1 MLMLMLSSSIEKKS
15 RLRSIADETRTP
27 FRTLIVEDNTSFRRI
42 LKDILLR
49 RFPGMPVEE
58 ATEGIEAL
66 QKVAALPPDLIFMD
80 IRLPG
85 ENGLELTRRIKK
97 DHPEITVVILTSYDL
112 PEYREAAQ
120 KYGADYFLTKGSSTE
135 DEIITL
141 VSSIQGTNQ
150 PA

>member
-1 MLMLMLSSSIEKKS
+1 MLMSSPSGAKM
-15 RLRSIADETRTP
+15 TP
-27 FRTLIVEDNTSFRRI
+27 LHPSNNKEPRAFRTLIVEDNLSFRRI

-49 RFPGMPVEE
+49 RFPEMPIEE
-58 ATEGIEAL
+58 ATEGTEAI
-66 QKVAALPPDLIFMD
+66 QKVTTFPPNLIFMD

-85 ENGLELTRRIKK
+85 ENGLELTRRIKR
-97 DHPEITVVILTSYDL
+97 DYPGITVIVLTSYDL

-135 DEIITL
+135 DEIVTL
-141 VSSIQGTNQ
+141 VSTIQDANP

>member
-1 MLMLMLSSSIEKKS
+1 MPMSSSPEEKRKCS
-15 RLRSIADETRTP
+15 HSAGDATANS

-49 RFPGMPVEE
+49 RFPGLPVEE
-58 ATEGIEAL
+58 AGEGVEAL
-66 QKVAALPPDLIFMD
+66 HKVTALPPDLIFMD

-97 DHPEITVVILTSYDL
+97 DFPKITVVILTSYDL

-120 KYGADYFLTKGSSTE
+120 RYGADYFLTKGSSTE
-135 DEIITL
+135 DEIVTL
-141 VSSIQGTNQ
+141 VTSIQCAQ
-150 PA
+150 CA